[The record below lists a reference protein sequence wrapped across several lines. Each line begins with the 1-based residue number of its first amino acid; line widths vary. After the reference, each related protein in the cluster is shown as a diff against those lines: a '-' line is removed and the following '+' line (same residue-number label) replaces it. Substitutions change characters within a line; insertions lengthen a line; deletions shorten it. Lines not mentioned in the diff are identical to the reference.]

1 MGTGTGAKARRSRFG
16 QGAVDPA
23 QNPDGLIVQP
33 FDKLIT
39 MSNVG
44 GAVEFGSTALVGLP
58 IGDFI
63 VMGGI
68 LCLDAIE
75 SSANIVN
82 TFNVTTALGTT
93 ATADNNLASPATDSN
108 LLAAAAAGAATSSQS
123 PRIKRPFG
131 PITTPFD
138 NNNAALAAFLN
149 VTLPDA
155 DISGAAQLRVRGT
168 LRLLL
173 AGLGKNT

>member
-1 MGTGTGAKARRSRFG
+1 MSTGTGAKARRARTG
-16 QGAVDPA
+16 QQDPA
-23 QNPDGLIVQP
+23 QSVSLILQT

-44 GAVEFGSTALVGLP
+44 GAVEFGSTPLVGLP

-63 VMGGI
+63 VMGGV
-68 LCLDAIE
+68 LSLDAIE

-93 ATADNNLASPATDSN
+93 ATADNTLAGTEIN
-108 LLAAAAAGAATSSQS
+108 LLTAAAAGAATGSLS
-123 PRIKRPFG
+123 PRIKRV
-131 PITTPFD
+131 IAAVATPFD

-155 DISGAAQLRVRGT
+155 DISGAASLRVRGT
-168 LRLLL
+168 LRLLI
-173 AGLGKNT
+173 AGLGKNA

>member
-1 MGTGTGAKARRSRFG
+1 MVTGNGVKARRPRTG
-16 QGAVDPA
+16 LGDPA
-23 QNPDGLIVQP
+23 QLLSLIVQP

-44 GAVEFGSTALVGLP
+44 GAIEFGSTGLVGLP

-63 VMGGI
+63 VMGGM
-68 LCLDAIE
+68 LALDAIE

-93 ATADNNLASPATDSN
+93 ATADLTLSGTEIN
-108 LLAAAAAGAATSSQS
+108 LLAAAAAGAATSSVS
-123 PRIKRPFG
+123 PRIKRA
-131 PITTPFD
+131 IAAVAAPFD

-155 DISGAAQLRVRGT
+155 DISGAATLRVRGT
-168 LRLLL
+168 LRLLI

>member
-1 MGTGTGAKARRSRFG
+1 MNL
-16 QGAVDPA
+16 DPA
-23 QNPDGLIVQP
+23 QNPNGLTIVT

-39 MSNVG
+39 MSNNG
-44 GAVEFGSTALVGLP
+44 GAVEFGSTPLCGLP
-58 IGDFI
+58 IGDFLI
-63 VMGGI
+63 MGGVLSI
-68 LCLDAIE
+68 DAIE
-75 SSANIVN
+75 SSASIVN

-93 ATADNNLASPATDSN
+93 ATTDNNLGATDGN
-108 LLAAAAAGAATSSQS
+108 ILAAAAAGAATNSVS
-123 PRIKRPFG
+123 PPIKRPFG
-131 PITTPFD
+131 PISTPFD

-173 AGLGKNT
+173 AGLGKNA

>member
-1 MGTGTGAKARRSRFG
+1 MATGNGAKTRKPRTG
-16 QGAVDPA
+16 LGDPA
-23 QNPDGLIVQP
+23 QLLSIIVQQ

-44 GAVEFGSTALVGLP
+44 GAVEFGSTPLVGLP

-63 VMGGI
+63 VLGGC
-68 LCLDAIE
+68 LNLDAIE

-82 TFNVTTALGTT
+82 TFNVTTALGTV
-93 ATADNNLASPATDSN
+93 ATADNALAGNEVN
-108 LLAAAAAGAATSSQS
+108 LLAAAAAGAAVSSIKS
-123 PRIKRPFG
+123 IKRVIAG
-131 PITTPFD
+131 VATPFD

-155 DISGAAQLRVRGT
+155 DISGAASLRVRGT

-173 AGLGKNT
+173 AGLGKNA